1 MNLHRAIAIS
11 LVSLLLVTPSLIQA
25 QSNDQLGKVD
35 FQNSCSPALQES
47 FQRAV
52 AMLHPSATRRPR
64 RPFARYSHRIHPA
77 PSRRGASRPS

>member
-47 FQRAV
+47 FRRDGR
-52 AMLHPSATRRPR
+52 SACRRMRSGSTP
-64 RPFARYSHRIHPA
+64 AAPA
-77 PSRRGASRPS
+77 P